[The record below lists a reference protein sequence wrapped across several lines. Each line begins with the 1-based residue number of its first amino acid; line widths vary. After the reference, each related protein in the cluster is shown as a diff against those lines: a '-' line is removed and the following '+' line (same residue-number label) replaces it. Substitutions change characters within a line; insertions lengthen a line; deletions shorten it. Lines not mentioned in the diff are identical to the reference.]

1 MEDNLE
7 QVAPPAVVEQSEQED
22 NLEQVAG
29 AAVVEPEPGEDS
41 QIKKLRNEAA
51 NYRVKAR
58 ETSERLTARETALFD
73 ALVKLDGRLADSR
86 DVEFNAEYLEE
97 PDRLSAAISDILEAK
112 PGLAARRYGGNI
124 GAGVQAE
131 KDVSLVEIMKSM

>member
-7 QVAPPAVVEQSEQED
+7 QGAAVVEEQSEQEAPPAVVEQSEQS
-22 NLEQVAG
+22 EQEA
-29 AAVVEPEPGEDS
+29 GEDS
-41 QIKKLRNEAA
+41 QIKKLRNESA

-58 ETSERLTARETALFD
+58 EASERLAARETALFD

-86 DVEFNAEYLEE
+86 DIDFNAEYLEE
-97 PDRLSAAISDILEAK
+97 PDKLSAAISEILEAK

>member
-7 QVAPPAVVEQSEQED
+7 QGAAVVEEQSEQEAPPAVVEQSEQE
-22 NLEQVAG
+22 A
-29 AAVVEPEPGEDS
+29 GEDS
-41 QIKKLRNEAA
+41 QIKKLRNESA

-58 ETSERLTARETALFD
+58 EASERLAARESALFD

-86 DVEFNAEYLEE
+86 DVDFNAEYLEQ
-97 PDRLSAAISDILEAK
+97 PDKLSAAISEILEAK

>member
-7 QVAPPAVVEQSEQED
+7 QNEGAAVVVEQSEQEAPPAVVEQSEQNEGED
-22 NLEQVAG
+22 N
-29 AAVVEPEPGEDS
+29 

-58 ETSERLTARETALFD
+58 ESSELLAAREAALFD

-86 DVEFNAEYLEE
+86 DIEFNAEYLTQ
-97 PDRLSAAISDILEAK
+97 PDKLNAAISDILEAK

-131 KDVSLVEIMKSM
+131 KGASLVEIMKSI